1 MPRLLIDYPVLNGA
15 GLVDLQIEMLEH
27 GAISVRG
34 TSAVELTQETFQCFF
49 RCLGNAIPPEVSAG
63 LRDALNGNH
72 PPGLDARSLEA
83 AGAPLPVALYDVVD
97 AASPITAV
105 RHTGICINNP
115 SDYHSSPTPA
125 DAWGV
130 EVRVAG
136 TAARLGYGRDV
147 PQPAATLLYRATLG
161 ELGLVLLTLTNA
173 TDLARIE
180 HYKERLATDARPTAL
195 AFGSYANERCAVAVV
210 LDGHHKLAAA
220 AATGCPVGVL
230 AFLSSRLLVGYAD
243 CPQFHPHPAIQ
254 LEAIRRRIAG
264 PAYAR
269 DAWANELEVIRH
281 HRPPRRGE

>member
-1 MPRLLIDYPVLNGA
+1 MPRLLIDYPVLTGA
-15 GLVDLQIEMLEH
+15 GLVDLRIEMLAH

-49 RCLGNAIPPEVSAG
+49 RCLGDTTPPDVSAG
-63 LRDALNGNH
+63 LRDALNGDH
-72 PPGLDARSLEA
+72 PPELDAAWLVA
-83 AGAPLPVALYDVVD
+83 AGAPLPVALYDIVD
-97 AASPITAV
+97 AASAITAV

-115 SDYHSSPTPA
+115 SDYHSSTTPA
-125 DAWGV
+125 DVWGV
-130 EVRVAG
+130 EVR
-136 TAARLGYGRDV
+136 AADTDVRLGYGRDV

-173 TDLARIE
+173 TELARIE
-180 HYKERLATDARPTAL
+180 HYEQRLVAGARPTAL

-220 AATGCPVGVL
+220 AATGRPVGVL

-243 CPQFHPHPAIQ
+243 CPRFHPHPAIQ
-254 LEAIRRRIAG
+254 LERIRRRIAG

-269 DAWANELEVIRH
+269 DAWADELEVTRS

>member
-1 MPRLLIDYPVLNGA
+1 MPRLLIDYPALTAV
-15 GLVDLQIEMLEH
+15 GLVDLQVEMLEH

-34 TSAVELTQETFQCFF
+34 ASSVELTQETFQCFF
-49 RCLGNAIPPEVSAG
+49 RCLGDTTPPDVSAG
-63 LRDALNGNH
+63 LRDALNSDH
-72 PPGLDARSLEA
+72 PPGLDGPWLA
-83 AGAPLPVALYDVVD
+83 AACAPLPVAVYDVVD
-97 AASPITAV
+97 AASPVTAV

-115 SDYHSSPTPA
+115 SDYHSSRTPA

-130 EVRVAG
+130 EARAAG
-136 TAARLGYGRDV
+136 TDARLGYGRDV

-180 HYKERLATDARPTAL
+180 HYKERFAAGARPTAL

-220 AATGCPVGVL
+220 AATGSPVGVL
-230 AFLSSRLLVGYAD
+230 AFLSSRLLVSYAD
-243 CPQFHPHPAIQ
+243 CPRFHPHPAIL

-269 DAWANELEVIRH
+269 DAWADELEVIRD
-281 HRPPRRGE
+281 HRPPRRGD